1 MLSKSVKT
9 FYASNGP
16 IHLQRQGVGR
26 DLYHQSKY
34 VVHSDDIYMGPNAK
48 VAGGL
53 EN

>member
-16 IHLQRQGVGR
+16 NTYKRQDVER
-26 DLYHQSKY
+26 DLYYQSKY
-34 VVHSDDIYMGPNAK
+34 VVHGDDIYMGPNAK